1 MNMKTWHSTLEAYI
15 DNRPTYI
22 KKTYNAFC
30 LENLDLSNF
39 ILDCKDLSFYIVT
52 ELLMFKCAFQKM

>member
-39 ILDCKDLSFYIVT
+39 TLDCKDLSFYIVT
-52 ELLMFKCAFQKM
+52 ELLMLKCAFQKM